1 MKSNRAAAPLFATVN
16 VTGIC
21 NLRCSYCFFQPR
33 LERNM
38 ALEDFEHVIDQLA
51 RAQVFFLNISGGEP
65 FAHPQIDQLLR
76 FAHRRFQHI
85 NVLTNGTLLKPKHVA
100 AIADIVATKQA
111 FPVQVSLDA
120 VDAAINAQTRGA
132 TTKVLRNLRTLSELG
147 ANIVVAMVLT
157 RSNVDRAV
165 ESIRRLSEYT
175 RHFHVMEVQKVRA
188 LNGTDSELGIPKERL
203 DRAWRDIQAIRDEL
217 GLYVEIPLEA
227 PDEDLGCA
235 CGPQCMAGFSHIVI
249 DPDLKVRPCDRCVE
263 TYVGDLTYQSLEEI
277 WASDLVHRVLSSPI
291 VFCQRDDQRIDQDYA
306 VVQPLKQARDLKK
319 ILAVQ
324 PG

>member
-21 NLRCSYCFFQPR
+21 NLQCSYCFFQPR

-76 FAHRRFQHI
+76 IAHRRFRHI
-85 NVLTNGTLLKPKHVA
+85 NVLTNGTLLKPKHIA
-100 AIADIVATKQA
+100 AIAEIMAMKQA

-120 VDAAINAQTRGA
+120 VDDAINAETRGA
-132 TTKVLRNLRTLSELG
+132 TAKVLRNLRTLGELG

-165 ESIRRLSEYT
+165 ESIRLLSQFT

-188 LNGTDSELGIPKERL
+188 LNGADSELAIPKERL
-203 DRAWRDIQAIRDEL
+203 DRAWRDIQAIRNEL

-227 PDEDLGCA
+227 SDEELGCA

-263 TYVGDLTYQSLEEI
+263 TYVGDLTYQTLDEI
-277 WASDLVHRVLSSPI
+277 WASEPVHRVLSSPV
-291 VFCQRDDQRIDQDYA
+291 VFCQLDDQRIDRNA
-306 VVQPLKQARDLKK
+306 AVVVQPPKSGVIRKRLGAS
-319 ILAVQ
+319 VQ
-324 PG
+324 

>member
-1 MKSNRAAAPLFATVN
+1 MPLA
-16 VTGIC
+16 
-21 NLRCSYCFFQPR
+21 
-33 LERNM
+33 
-38 ALEDFEHVIDQLA
+38 DFEHVIDQLA

-100 AIADIVATKQA
+100 AIADIVATKQV

-132 TTKVLRNLRTLSELG
+132 TAKVLRNLHTLGELG

-165 ESIRRLSEYT
+165 ESIRLLSQYT

-188 LNGTDSELGIPKERL
+188 LNGNDRELGLSRERL
-203 DRAWRDIQAIRDEL
+203 ERAWRDIQALRDEL

-277 WASDLVHRVLSSPI
+277 WASEPMHRVLTSPI
-291 VFCQRDDQRIDQDYA
+291 VFCQRDNQRIDLDAA
-306 VVQPLKQARDLKK
+306 VVRPPRAGVYRKGLDAPQP
-319 ILAVQ
+319 AV
-324 PG
+324 GTD